1 MATRTITSRNGRN
14 RLIISTINT
23 HIPLFHECGYEY
35 ETQIRRRKNY
45 QWWNPFSWGGGFE
58 WVSSNNALQP
68 AITSFL
74 FFMGNG
80 NQRNP
85 IDFLLT
91 ESVSVGKYKTSAI
104 SANVSNPPA
113 NDVSWITRVTLDFEY
128 ENRTYNLQ

>member
-1 MATRTITSRNGRN
+1 MATQTIKSRNGRN
-14 RLIISTINT
+14 RLIISTINA
-23 HIPLFHECGYEY
+23 HLASFHECGYEY
-35 ETQIRRRKNY
+35 ETQIRRRKNF

-68 AITSFL
+68 NITSFL

-85 IDFLLT
+85 IDFFLT
-91 ESVSVGKYKTSAI
+91 ESASVGKYKTSAM
-104 SANVSNPPA
+104 SVNVSNPPA

-128 ENRTYNLQ
+128 ENRTYILQ

>member
-23 HIPLFHECGYEY
+23 HIPFFHECGYEY
-35 ETQIRRRKNY
+35 ETQIRRRKTY

-68 AITSFL
+68 DITSFL
-74 FFMGNG
+74 FFLGNG

-85 IDFLLT
+85 NDFFLT
-91 ESVSVGKYKTSAI
+91 QSVSVGKFKTSAI
-104 SANVSNPPA
+104 SVNASNPPA
-113 NDVSWITRVTLDFEY
+113 NDVSWITRVAINFEY
-128 ENRTYNLQ
+128 ENRNFNIQ